1 MGVGFIEQN
10 MFEDCRNIHPLPFDF
25 YLPDYNTLIEYD
37 GRGHFRVV
45 EHWGG
50 KRGFETRQKCD
61 KIKTDYAAANGITL
75 IRIPYW
81 EKANIKTLLS
91 EALGL

>member
-1 MGVGFIEQN
+1 MEIQI
-10 MFEDCRNIHPLPFDF
+10 R
-25 YLPDYNTLIEYD
+25 
-37 GRGHFRVV
+37 
-45 EHWGG
+45 
-50 KRGFETRQKCD
+50 D